1 MTHVFDI
8 MLAFVSFAVPAQAH
22 DDGDGEEDAQ
32 EHMMRCAAGMVAERA
47 HSANS
52 ELAVLAEVLSVLPAR
67 SGSVSNSGR
76 LELDAASAQVHA
88 PRAHLPTQPRSI
100 DMMVWG
106 CCLCSTQCYCKH
118 FSACYCSDP
127 TPKA

>member
-1 MTHVFDI
+1 MTYDLSI
-8 MLAFVSFAVPAQAH
+8 LLAFVSSAGTAQAH
-22 DDGDGEEDAQ
+22 DGDDGEEGAQ

-76 LELDAASAQVHA
+76 LEVDAASAQVRA
-88 PRAHLPTQPRSI
+88 PRAHLPTQPRSVCV
-100 DMMVWG
+100 MVWG
-106 CCLCSTQCYCKH
+106 GCLTQCCREH
-118 FSACYCSDP
+118 FSACYCADP